1 MSGAFV
7 RESDDQWLQDVS
19 PSLPA
24 LLNFLQRDN
33 NGIPV
38 NVQKSETGP
47 DGRELFH
54 MSNGLIYFKD
64 DRGTWNIQGDVK

>member
-7 RESDDQWLQDVS
+7 RESDDQWLQDVA

-24 LLNFLQRDN
+24 LMNFLQREN

-38 NVQKSETGP
+38 NLHKTEIGS
-47 DGRELFH
+47 DGRELYH
-54 MSNGLIYFKD
+54 MSNGLVYYKN
-64 DRGTWNIQGDVK
+64 DRGTWNIVE

>member
-24 LLNFLQRDN
+24 LLNFLQREN

-38 NVQKSETGP
+38 NLQKTETSA

-54 MSNGLIYFKD
+54 MSNGLIYYKN
-64 DRGTWNIQGDVK
+64 DRGTWNILNES